1 MGSGRS
7 RLLGLVSRLVHVD
20 DYRMAP
26 VELATAQAVFSR
38 LTSRGLPTSLAPVSD
53 LGGIPPVDDFV
64 IAIPGPKLNLEDLQL
79 LLKVVEDKDYE
90 GIDLQIDD
98 EGWIKLV

>member
-1 MGSGRS
+1 MT
-7 RLLGLVSRLVHVD
+7 
-20 DYRMAP
+20 P
-26 VELATAQAVFSR
+26 FS
-38 LTSRGLPTSLAPVSD
+38 VND
-53 LGGIPPVDDFV
+53 LPVDDFV